1 MNISKIN
8 FGTLNRLGAEQL
20 CIVIDTGT
28 QTEATIA
35 KITDAFQK
43 KNLEFLNALNGNEYA
58 QRFQLNRGI
67 VVYAKKHD
75 PNDAEHSLGMD
86 LGVTVAEAFDRIKKA
101 FREIQQ
107 PYQISP
113 LAYTNL
119 QNYLESFKEIGL
131 EAAKQVIPELEGI
144 ETLEDSLQTEDTK
157 APVQKNKESSRFSF
171 YLIGIV
177 IIAAL
182 AYLIRRFQTKSS

>member
-1 MNISKIN
+1 MTFSTIN
-8 FGTLNRLGAEQL
+8 FGTLNRQGAEQL
-20 CIVIDTGT
+20 CIIIDTGT
-28 QTEATIA
+28 QSEDSIT
-35 KITDAFQK
+35 KITEAFQK

-101 FREIQQ
+101 LREIQQ

-171 YLIGIV
+171 YMHLNTP
-177 IIAAL
+177 
-182 AYLIRRFQTKSS
+182 FF